1 MSGIMKL
8 CHEYLVGGAG
18 NSWEEV
24 DQGPVYKF
32 FEGDFSP
39 AAPILWDL
47 SIKFY
52 SSNRM
57 FGLCWHVQP

>member
-1 MSGIMKL
+1 MKL

-32 FEGDFSP
+32 SEGDFSP
-39 AAPILWDL
+39 AAPIIWDL
-47 SIKFY
+47 SVKFD
-52 SSNRM
+52 SSRACV